1 MKSRAKFPLRR
12 EVCPEGLTQEVI
24 PSTGLQSLSS
34 LCLEVA
40 VICTLNPSMGFCF
53 FHLVATSSAEG
64 QSETPSAKSCE
75 QQHGC
80 NAARHHDKILAHK
93 VSVNR

>member
-12 EVCPEGLTQEVI
+12 EVGPEGLTQEVI

-53 FHLVATSSAEG
+53 FFHLVATSSAEG
-64 QSETPSAKSCE
+64 QSETPSA
-75 QQHGC
+75 
-80 NAARHHDKILAHK
+80 
-93 VSVNR
+93 